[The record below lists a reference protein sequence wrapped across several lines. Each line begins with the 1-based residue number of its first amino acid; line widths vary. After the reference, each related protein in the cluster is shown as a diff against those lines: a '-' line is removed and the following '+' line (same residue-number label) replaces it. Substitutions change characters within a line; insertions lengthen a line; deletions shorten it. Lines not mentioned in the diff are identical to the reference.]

1 MPVKN
6 VYCAFK
12 RKSIAY
18 IITSRVG
25 NSQIGRN
32 RSQQSDHSKT
42 RLLEQLRDYI
52 WETHNF
58 EPAMS
63 GTVEGVHGSK
73 LYDVRVPRGIH
84 RFGPLASTH
93 RFYSF
98 LTGSVEMSPDQIP
111 EANQLIMM
119 YKNSQYTTCFTH
131 GDLRSTNI
139 LVHGDE
145 VVGIMDWDTCGW
157 YPEDWECATA

>member
-1 MPVKN
+1 MQLISFNISIPVKK

-12 RKSIAY
+12 RKGITY

-52 WETHNF
+52 QEMHNL
-58 EPAMS
+58 EPATP

-73 LYDVRVPRGIH
+73 LYDVRVPGGIH
-84 RFGPLASTH
+84 RCGPLASIH
-93 RFYSF
+93 RFHSF
-98 LTGSVEMSPDQIP
+98 LTGGVEMSPDQI
-111 EANQLIMM
+111 A
-119 YKNSQYTTCFTH
+119 
-131 GDLRSTNI
+131 
-139 LVHGDE
+139 E
-145 VVGIMDWDTCGW
+145 VN
-157 YPEDWECATA
+157 